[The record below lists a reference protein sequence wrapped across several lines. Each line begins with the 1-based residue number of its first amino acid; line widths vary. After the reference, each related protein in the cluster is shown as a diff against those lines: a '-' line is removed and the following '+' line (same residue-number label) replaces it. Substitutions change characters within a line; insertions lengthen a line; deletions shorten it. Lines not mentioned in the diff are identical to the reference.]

1 MTREQ
6 ENKKTR
12 EQEDERT
19 RGREDKSTRRQDDEK
34 TRRRENKEI
43 VAFTLLTSYF
53 LLPTSYFDMITVFH
67 KRQTFEQVS
76 SLRNLSKFYL
86 IL

>member
-1 MTREQ
+1 M
-6 ENKKTR
+6 TR

-19 RGREDKSTRRQDDEK
+19 RGQGNSSRP
-34 TRRRENKEI
+34 
-43 VAFTLLTSYF
+43 TSYF
-53 LLPTSYFDMITVFH
+53 LLPTSYLNIITFFH